1 MMWQNK
7 LGWLLII
14 KMSPINYSSLAIWDC
29 TCHVNGFGLGRW
41 TESLASSQ
49 SYNDH
54 DKIGSTIVSLAH
66 NKYNNNKVNV
76 NHHKEM
82 NNDKSNYF

>member
-14 KMSPINYSSLAIWDC
+14 KMSTISYSSLAIWDC

-76 NHHKEM
+76 SHHKEM